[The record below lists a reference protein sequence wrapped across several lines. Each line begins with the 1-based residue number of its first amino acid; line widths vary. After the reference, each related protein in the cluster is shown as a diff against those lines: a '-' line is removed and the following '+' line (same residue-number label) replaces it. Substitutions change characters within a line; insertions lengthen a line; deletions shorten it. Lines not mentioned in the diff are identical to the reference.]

1 MPLGSLLVDSFALAL
16 QVPIGDIDVP
26 GIGRN
31 TVIAVLVQSHILFAA
46 FIIGAVLIAA
56 TSEYLGMVTK
66 EPKYERFAR
75 NLARFVVLL
84 FASGAALAITFV
96 LALITLFPVFFSY
109 LQNIFFWV
117 FFVEAF
123 MFLGQIIIVY
133 AWYNVWDKLAYRK
146 IIHVVFGFVAGFF
159 GLMAMT
165 MIDAVA
171 SYMLTPAEAPVTDV
185 ARSFLNQTMVPL
197 NMHRFV
203 GNFSYAGFLI
213 AGWGAWRYLRST
225 REDDREYYD
234 WMGHWGLIWGFGFL
248 ILQPVIGYGYLKM
261 IRESSPEAF
270 NTIMLGDKSWLFLLL
285 MFWIAVMTIA
295 STAYFVHKLRFALR
309 PMDRLRKLAVGALGF
324 TALFSLLNVIPANAS
339 LIPQIG
345 LVFGQGE
352 DTLIPLGGMY
362 PWKYIGLIGL
372 MVVGFFVIG
381 LYLKATA
388 SGFHWGRASRWSQM
402 ALLASAVTVV
412 LTMIT
417 MGYTRETARRVD
429 NDPGFLIYNCIT
441 LEQEVVNENCPAVQ
455 DGVNTISGEPVPE
468 GEE

>member
-1 MPLGSLLVDSFALAL
+1 M
-16 QVPIGDIDVP
+16 PIGNLDVP
-26 GIGRN
+26 VIGKN
-31 TVIAVLVQSHILFAA
+31 VVIAALVQTHILFAT

-66 EPKYERFAR
+66 QPRYERFAR

-117 FFVEAF
+117 FLVEAF

-146 IIHVVFGFVAGFF
+146 TIHVTFGMIAGFF

-171 SYMLTPAEAPVTDV
+171 SYMLTPAEHPATDV
-185 ARSFLNQTMVPL
+185 ARTFLNQTMIPL
-197 NMHRFV
+197 NIHRFV

-248 ILQPVIGYGYLKM
+248 ILQPVMGYGYLKS

-270 NTIMLGDKSWLFLLL
+270 DTIMLGDKAWLFLLL
-285 MFWIAVMTIA
+285 MIWVAVMTIA
-295 STAYFVHKLRFALR
+295 STAYFVHKLRFAVKPTPTLH
-309 PMDRLRKLAVGALGF
+309 KLSVGALGF
-324 TALFSLLNVIPANAS
+324 MALFAALNIIPADAN

-345 LVFGQGE
+345 LSFLGGE
-352 DTLIPLGGMY
+352 GTKIPLGSMY
-362 PWKYIGLIGL
+362 PYKYIGLIGL
-372 MVVGFFVIG
+372 MLVGFFIAA
-381 LYLKATA
+381 LYLRATA
-388 SGFHWGRASRWSQM
+388 TGFQWGRASRWSQF
-402 ALLASAVTVV
+402 ALIVCAVTVV

-429 NDPGFLIYNCIT
+429 NDPGYLIYNCIT
-441 LEQEVVNENCPAVQ
+441 LEQELTPPESCPAG
-455 DGVNTISGEPVPE
+455 DSIGSR
-468 GEE
+468 

>member
-1 MPLGSLLVDSFALAL
+1 M
-16 QVPIGDIDVP
+16 PIGNLDVP
-26 GIGRN
+26 VIGKN
-31 TVIAVLVQSHILFAA
+31 VVIAALVQTHILFAT

-66 EPKYERFAR
+66 QPRYERFAR
-75 NLARFVVLL
+75 TLARFVVLL

-117 FFVEAF
+117 FLVEAF

-146 IIHVVFGFVAGFF
+146 TIHVTFGMIAGFF

-171 SYMLTPAEAPVTDV
+171 SYMLTPAEHPATDV
-185 ARSFLNQTMVPL
+185 ARTFLNQTMIPL
-197 NMHRFV
+197 NIHRFV

-248 ILQPVIGYGYLKM
+248 ILQPVMGYGYLKS
-261 IRESSPEAF
+261 IRESAPEAF
-270 NTIMLGDKSWLFLLL
+270 ETIMLGSKAWLFLLL
-285 MFWIAVMTIA
+285 MTWIAIMTLA
-295 STAYFVHKLRFALR
+295 STAYFVHKLRFAVKPTPTLH
-309 PMDRLRKLAVGALGF
+309 KLAVGALGF
-324 TALFSLLNVIPANAS
+324 AALFAVLNIVPADAN

-345 LVFGQGE
+345 LTFLGGE
-352 DTLIPLGGMY
+352 ETKIPLGSMY

-372 MVVGFFVIG
+372 MLVGFFIAA
-381 LYLKATA
+381 LYLRATA
-388 SGFHWGRASRWSQM
+388 TGFQWGRASRWSQF
-402 ALLASAVTVV
+402 ALIVCAVTVV
-412 LTMIT
+412 LTMVT

-429 NDPGFLIYNCIT
+429 NDPGYLIYNCIT
-441 LEQEVVNENCPAVQ
+441 MEQELTPPETCPAGDSLGAGQ
-455 DGVNTISGEPVPE
+455 
-468 GEE
+468 

>member
-1 MPLGSLLVDSFALAL
+1 M
-16 QVPIGDIDVP
+16 PIGNLDVP
-26 GIGRN
+26 VIGKN
-31 TVIAVLVQSHILFAA
+31 VVIAVLVQSHILFAA

-66 EPKYERFAR
+66 QSNYERFAK

-84 FASGAALAITFV
+84 FATGAALAVTFV
-96 LALITLFPVFFSY
+96 LALVTLFPVFFSI
-109 LQNIFFWV
+109 LQNVFFWV
-117 FFVEAF
+117 FLVEAF

-146 IIHVVFGFVAGFF
+146 SLHVVFGFIAGFF

-171 SYMLTPAEAPVTDV
+171 SFMLTPAEVTSEASLV

-213 AGWGAWRYLRST
+213 AGWAGWRYLRTT

-234 WMGHWGLIWGFGFL
+234 WMGHFGLLWGFGFL
-248 ILQPVIGYGYLKM
+248 IIQPVIGYGYLKG
-261 IRESSPEAF
+261 IRESAPESF
-270 NTIMLGDKSWLFLLL
+270 NTIMLGDKAWLFNLLVI
-285 MFWIAVMTIA
+285 WIAVLSIA
-295 STAYFVHKLRFALR
+295 STAYFVHKLRFAIE
-309 PMDRLRKLAVGALGF
+309 PMETLRKLAVGALGF
-324 TALFSLLNVIPANAS
+324 TALFTVLNIIPTNAS

-352 DTLIPLGGMY
+352 ETEIPLGSMY

-372 MVVGFFVIG
+372 MLVGFFIVA
-381 LYLKATA
+381 LYLRASAT
-388 SGFHWGRASRWSQM
+388 GFHWGRASRWSQYALM
-402 ALLASAVTVV
+402 ACAFFVV
-412 LTMIT
+412 LTMVT

-429 NDPGFLIYNCIT
+429 NDPGYLINGCVKLDQSIVKEGCPTIPIT
-441 LEQEVVNENCPAVQ
+441 
-455 DGVNTISGEPVPE
+455 E
-468 GEE
+468 GKGG

>member
-1 MPLGSLLVDSFALAL
+1 
-16 QVPIGDIDVP
+16 
-26 GIGRN
+26 
-31 TVIAVLVQSHILFAA
+31 
-46 FIIGAVLIAA
+46 
-56 TSEYLGMVTK
+56 MVTK
-66 EPKYERFAR
+66 QPRYERFAR

-117 FFVEAF
+117 FLVEAF

-146 IIHVVFGFVAGFF
+146 TIHVTFGMIAGFF

-171 SYMLTPAEAPVTDV
+171 SYMLTPAEHPATDV
-185 ARSFLNQTMVPL
+185 ARTFLNQTMIPL
-197 NMHRFV
+197 NIHRFV

-248 ILQPVIGYGYLKM
+248 ILQPVMGYGYLKS
-261 IRESSPEAF
+261 IRESAPEAF
-270 NTIMLGDKSWLFLLL
+270 ETIMLGSKAWLFLLL
-285 MFWIAVMTIA
+285 MTWIAIMTLA
-295 STAYFVHKLRFALR
+295 STAYFVHKLRFAVKPTPTLH
-309 PMDRLRKLAVGALGF
+309 KLAVGALGF
-324 TALFSLLNVIPANAS
+324 AALFAVLNIVPADAN

-345 LVFGQGE
+345 LTFLGGE
-352 DTLIPLGGMY
+352 ETKIPLGSMY

-372 MVVGFFVIG
+372 MLVGFFIAA
-381 LYLKATA
+381 LYLRATA
-388 SGFHWGRASRWSQM
+388 TGFQWGRASRWSQF
-402 ALLASAVTVV
+402 ALIVCAVTVV
-412 LTMIT
+412 LTMVT

-429 NDPGFLIYNCIT
+429 NDPGYLIYNCIT
-441 LEQEVVNENCPAVQ
+441 LEQELTPPETCPAGNSIGAGQ
-455 DGVNTISGEPVPE
+455 
-468 GEE
+468 

>member
-1 MPLGSLLVDSFALAL
+1 M
-16 QVPIGDIDVP
+16 PIGNLDVP
-26 GIGRN
+26 VIGKN
-31 TVIAVLVQSHILFAA
+31 VVIAVLVQSHILFAA

-66 EPKYERFAR
+66 QPNYERFAR
-75 NLARFVVLL
+75 NLTRFVVLL

-96 LALITLFPVFFSY
+96 LALVTLFPVFFSI
-109 LQNIFFWV
+109 LQNVFFWV
-117 FFVEAF
+117 FLVEAF

-146 IIHVVFGFVAGFF
+146 SLHVVFGFIAGFF

-171 SYMLTPAEAPVTDV
+171 SFMLTPAEVTSQAGLV

-213 AGWGAWRYLRST
+213 AGWAGWRYLRTT

-234 WMGHWGLIWGFGFL
+234 WMGHFGLLWGFGFL
-248 ILQPVIGYGYLKM
+248 IMQPVIGYGYLKG
-261 IRESSPEAF
+261 IRESAPESF
-270 NTIMLGDKSWLFLLL
+270 NIIMLGSKSWVFNLLVL
-285 MFWIAVMTIA
+285 WIAVLSIA
-295 STAYFVHKLRFALR
+295 STAYFVHKLRFAVK
-309 PMDRLRKLAVGALGF
+309 PMETLRKLAVGALGF
-324 TALFSLLNVIPANAS
+324 TALFTVLNIIPANAN

-352 DTLIPLGGMY
+352 DTQIPLGSMY

-372 MVVGFFVIG
+372 MLTGFFIVA
-381 LYLKATA
+381 LYLRASAT
-388 SGFHWGRASRWSQM
+388 GFYWGRASRWSQLALM
-402 ALLASAVTVV
+402 ACAFFVV
-412 LTMIT
+412 LTMVT

-429 NDPGFLIYNCIT
+429 NDPAYLINGCVT
-441 LEQEVVNENCPAVQ
+441 LEQQIVKEGCP
-455 DGVNTISGEPVPE
+455 TTSIME
-468 GEE
+468 GKGG

>member
-1 MPLGSLLVDSFALAL
+1 L
-16 QVPIGDIDVP
+16 PIGNLDVP
-26 GIGRN
+26 VIGKN
-31 TVIAVLVQSHILFAA
+31 VVIAVLVQSHILFAT

-66 EPKYERFAR
+66 QNNYERFAR

-96 LALITLFPVFFSY
+96 LALVTLFPVFFSI
-109 LQNIFFWV
+109 LQNVFFWV
-117 FFVEAF
+117 FLVEAF

-146 IIHVVFGFVAGFF
+146 SLHVVFGFIAGFF

-165 MIDAVA
+165 MIDSVA
-171 SYMLTPAEAPVTDV
+171 SFMLTPAEVTSQADLV

-213 AGWGAWRYLRST
+213 AGWAGWRYLRTT

-234 WMGHWGLIWGFGFL
+234 WLGHFGVLWGFGFL
-248 ILQPVIGYGYLKM
+248 IMQPVIGYGYLKG
-261 IRESSPEAF
+261 IRESSPDAF
-270 NTIMLGDKSWLFLLL
+270 NTIMLGDKSWVFNLLVI
-285 MFWIAVMTIA
+285 WIAVMSIA
-295 STAYFVHKLRFALR
+295 STAYFVHKLRFAVK
-309 PMDRLRKLAVGALGF
+309 PMETLRKLSVGALGF
-324 TALFSLLNVIPANAS
+324 TALFTVLNIIPADAD

-352 DTLIPLGGMY
+352 GTQIPLGSMY

-372 MVVGFFVIG
+372 ILVGFFVVA
-381 LYLKATA
+381 LYLRASAT
-388 SGFHWGRASRWSQM
+388 GFHWGRASRWSQFALM
-402 ALLASAVTVV
+402 ACSVAVV
-412 LTMIT
+412 LTMVT

-429 NDPGFLIYNCIT
+429 NNPGYLIHWCVKLDQQIVSEKCPTKPIT
-441 LEQEVVNENCPAVQ
+441 E
-455 DGVNTISGEPVPE
+455 GVGE
-468 GEE
+468 

>member
-1 MPLGSLLVDSFALAL
+1 M
-16 QVPIGDIDVP
+16 PIGDIDVP
-26 GIGRN
+26 VIGKN
-31 TVIAVLVQSHILFAA
+31 VVIAVLVQSHILFAA

-56 TSEYLGMVTK
+56 TSEYLGVVTK
-66 EPKYERFAR
+66 QPRYERFAR

-109 LQNIFFWV
+109 LQNVFFWV
-117 FFVEAF
+117 FLVEAF

-146 IIHVVFGFVAGFF
+146 IIHVTFGLIAGFF

-165 MIDAVA
+165 MIDSVA
-171 SYMLTPAEAPVTDV
+171 SYMLTPAEAPVTEV
-185 ARSFLNQTMVPL
+185 ARTFLNQTMVPL

-213 AGWGAWRYLRST
+213 AGWAGFRYLRIT

-234 WMGHWGLIWGFGFL
+234 WLGHFGLLWGFGFL
-248 ILQPVIGYGYLKM
+248 IMQPIIGYGYLKG
-261 IRESSPEAF
+261 IRESSPDSF
-270 NTIMLGDKSWLFLLL
+270 NTIMLGSKSWVFNLLVI
-285 MFWIAVMTIA
+285 WIAILTIA
-295 STAYFVHKLRFALR
+295 STAYFVHKLRFAVK
-309 PMDRLRKLAVGALGF
+309 PIETLRKLAVGALGF
-324 TALFSLLNVIPANAS
+324 TALFTVLNIIPADAN

-352 DTLIPLGGMY
+352 GTQIPLGSMY

-372 MVVGFFVIG
+372 MLVGFFIVA
-381 LYLKATA
+381 LYLRASAT
-388 SGFHWGRASRWSQM
+388 GFHWGRASRWSQFALM
-402 ALLASAVTVV
+402 ACSVAVV
-412 LTMIT
+412 LTMVT

-429 NDPGFLIYNCIT
+429 NNPGYLIHWCVKLDQQIVSEKCPTKPIT
-441 LEQEVVNENCPAVQ
+441 
-455 DGVNTISGEPVPE
+455 E
-468 GEE
+468 GKGG

>member
-1 MPLGSLLVDSFALAL
+1 
-16 QVPIGDIDVP
+16 VPIGNLDVP
-26 GIGRN
+26 IIGKN
-31 TVIAVLVQSHILFAA
+31 VVIAVLVQTHILFAA

-66 EPKYERFAR
+66 QNNYERFAR

-96 LALITLFPVFFSY
+96 LALVTLFPVFFSI

-117 FFVEAF
+117 FLFEAF

-146 IIHVVFGFVAGFF
+146 SLHVVFGFVAGFF

-171 SYMLTPAEAPVTDV
+171 SFMLTPAEVTSEASLV

-213 AGWGAWRYLRST
+213 AGWAGFRYLRTT

-234 WMGHWGLIWGFGFL
+234 WMGHFGLLWGFGFL
-248 ILQPVIGYGYLKM
+248 IMQPVIGYGYLKG
-261 IRESSPEAF
+261 IRESSPDSF
-270 NTIMLGDKSWLFLLL
+270 NTIMLGDKSWVFNLLVI
-285 MFWIAVMTIA
+285 WIAVMSIA
-295 STAYFVHKLRFALR
+295 STAYFVHKLRFAVK
-309 PMDRLRKLAVGALGF
+309 PMETLRKLSVGALGF
-324 TALFSLLNVIPANAS
+324 TALFTVLNIIPADAD

-352 DTLIPLGGMY
+352 GTQIPLGSMY

-372 MVVGFFVIG
+372 ILVGFFVVA
-381 LYLKATA
+381 LYLRASAT
-388 SGFHWGRASRWSQM
+388 GFHWGRASRWSQY
-402 ALLASAVTVV
+402 ALIACSVAVV
-412 LTMIT
+412 LTMVT

-429 NDPGFLIYNCIT
+429 NNPGYLIHWCVKLDQQIVSEKCPTKPIT
-441 LEQEVVNENCPAVQ
+441 E
-455 DGVNTISGEPVPE
+455 GVGE
-468 GEE
+468 

>member
-1 MPLGSLLVDSFALAL
+1 M
-16 QVPIGDIDVP
+16 PIGDLDVP
-26 GIGRN
+26 IIGKN
-31 TVIAVLVQSHILFAA
+31 VVIAVLVQSHILFAA

-56 TSEYLGMVTK
+56 TSEYLGLVTK
-66 EPKYERFAR
+66 QPRYERFAR

-117 FFVEAF
+117 FLVEAF

-146 IIHVVFGFVAGFF
+146 VVHVTFGMIAGFF

-171 SYMLTPAEAPVTDV
+171 SYMLTPAEAPATDV
-185 ARSFLNQTMVPL
+185 ARTFLNQTMVPL

-213 AGWGAWRYLRST
+213 AGWGAWRYLRSA
-225 REDDREYYD
+225 REEDREYYD

-248 ILQPVIGYGYLKM
+248 ILQPVIGYGYLKG

-270 NTIMLGDKSWLFLLL
+270 DTIMLGDKAWVFLLL
-285 MFWIAVMTIA
+285 VTEIAFMSIA
-295 STAYFVHKLRFALR
+295 ATAYFVHKLRFAQK
-309 PMDRLRKLAVGALGF
+309 PMPMLRKLAVGSLGF
-324 TALFSLLNVIPANAS
+324 TALFTILNIIPADAS
-339 LIPQIG
+339 IIPGVIDFAG
-345 LVFGQGE
+345 GE
-352 DTLIPLGGMY
+352 ETKIPLGQMY

-372 MVVGFFVIG
+372 MLVGFFVVA
-381 LYLKATA
+381 LYLRAA
-388 SGFHWGRASRWSQM
+388 ANGFHWGRASRWSQY
-402 ALLASAVTVV
+402 ALIGCALAVVT
-412 LTMIT
+412 TMMT

-429 NDPGFLIYNCIT
+429 NAPGYLIYNCIT
-441 LEQEVVNENCPAVQ
+441 MEQELTPAEQCPAG
-455 DGVNTISGEPVPE
+455 DTIGDAP
-468 GEE
+468 

>member
-1 MPLGSLLVDSFALAL
+1 M
-16 QVPIGDIDVP
+16 PIGDLDVP
-26 GIGRN
+26 IIGKN
-31 TVIAVLVQSHILFAA
+31 VVIAVLVQSHILFAA

-56 TSEYLGMVTK
+56 TSEYLGLVTK
-66 EPKYERFAR
+66 QPRYERFAR

-117 FFVEAF
+117 FLVEAF

-146 IIHVVFGFVAGFF
+146 VVHVTFGMIAGFF

-171 SYMLTPAEAPVTDV
+171 SYMLTPAEAPATDV
-185 ARSFLNQTMVPL
+185 ARTFLNQTMVPL

-225 REDDREYYD
+225 REEDREYYD

-248 ILQPVIGYGYLKM
+248 ILQPVIGYGYLKG

-270 NTIMLGDKSWLFLLL
+270 DTIMLGDKAWVFLLL
-285 MFWIAVMTIA
+285 VTEIAFMSIA
-295 STAYFVHKLRFALR
+295 ATAYFVHKLRFAQK
-309 PMDRLRKLAVGALGF
+309 PMPMLRKLAVGSLGF
-324 TALFSLLNVIPANAS
+324 TALFTILNIIPADAS
-339 LIPQIG
+339 IIPGVIDFAG
-345 LVFGQGE
+345 GE
-352 DTLIPLGGMY
+352 ETKIPLGQMY

-372 MVVGFFVIG
+372 MLVGFFVVA
-381 LYLKATA
+381 LYLRAA
-388 SGFHWGRASRWSQM
+388 ANGFHWGRASRWSQY
-402 ALLASAVTVV
+402 ALIGCALAVVT
-412 LTMIT
+412 TMMT

-429 NDPGFLIYNCIT
+429 NAPGYLIYNCIT
-441 LEQEVVNENCPAVQ
+441 MEQELTPAEQCPAG
-455 DGVNTISGEPVPE
+455 DTIGDAP
-468 GEE
+468 

>member
-1 MPLGSLLVDSFALAL
+1 M
-16 QVPIGDIDVP
+16 PIGNLDVP
-26 GIGRN
+26 VIGKN
-31 TVIAVLVQSHILFAA
+31 VVIAVLVQSHILFAA

-66 EPKYERFAR
+66 QNNYERFAR
-75 NLARFVVLL
+75 SLARFVVLL

-96 LALITLFPVFFSY
+96 LALVTLFPVFFSI

-117 FFVEAF
+117 FLVEAF

-146 IIHVVFGFVAGFF
+146 SLHVVFGFVAGFF

-171 SYMLTPAEAPVTDV
+171 SFMLTPAEVESQAELV

-213 AGWGAWRYLRST
+213 AGWGAWRYLRTT
-225 REDDREYYD
+225 REEEREYYD
-234 WMGHWGLIWGFGFL
+234 WMGHFGLIWGFGFL
-248 ILQPVIGYGYLKM
+248 IMQPVIGYGYLKG
-261 IRESSPEAF
+261 IRESAPEGF
-270 NTIMLGDKSWLFLLL
+270 NVIMLGDKSWVFNLLVI
-285 MFWIAVMTIA
+285 WIAIMTIA
-295 STAYFVHKLRFALR
+295 STAYFVHKLRFTVK
-309 PMDRLRKLAVGALGF
+309 PMETLRKLAVGALGF
-324 TALFSLLNVIPANAS
+324 TALFTVLNIIPNDLD

-345 LVFGQGE
+345 LVFLQGE
-352 DTLIPLGGMY
+352 GTEVPLGSMY

-372 MVVGFFVIG
+372 MIVGFFVIA
-381 LYLKATA
+381 LYLRATA
-388 SGFHWGRASRWSQM
+388 TGFHWGRASRWSQYALM
-402 ALLASAVTVV
+402 ACAVTVV
-412 LTMIT
+412 LTMVT

-429 NDPGFLIYNCIT
+429 NEPGFLIYECVT
-441 LEQEVVNENCPAVQ
+441 LDQKIVGKNCPAHPI
-455 DGVNTISGEPVPE
+455 TE
-468 GEE
+468 GASE

>member
-1 MPLGSLLVDSFALAL
+1 M
-16 QVPIGDIDVP
+16 PIGNLDVP
-26 GIGRN
+26 VIGKN
-31 TVIAVLVQSHILFAA
+31 VVIAALVQTHILFAT

-66 EPKYERFAR
+66 QPRYERFAR
-75 NLARFVVLL
+75 TLASFVVLL

-117 FFVEAF
+117 FLVEAF

-146 IIHVVFGFVAGFF
+146 TIHVTFGMIAGFF

-171 SYMLTPAEAPVTDV
+171 SYMLTPAEHPATDV
-185 ARSFLNQTMVPL
+185 ARTFLNQTMIPL
-197 NMHRFV
+197 NIHRFV

-248 ILQPVIGYGYLKM
+248 ILQPVMGYGYLKS
-261 IRESSPEAF
+261 IRESAPEAF
-270 NTIMLGDKSWLFLLL
+270 ETIMLGSKAWLFLLL
-285 MFWIAVMTIA
+285 MTWIAIMTLA
-295 STAYFVHKLRFALR
+295 STAYFVHKLRFAVKPTPTLH
-309 PMDRLRKLAVGALGF
+309 KLAVGALGF
-324 TALFSLLNVIPANAS
+324 AALFAALNIVPADAN

-345 LVFGQGE
+345 LTFLGGE
-352 DTLIPLGGMY
+352 ETKIPLGSMY
-362 PWKYIGLIGL
+362 PYKYIGLIGL
-372 MVVGFFVIG
+372 MLVGFFIAA
-381 LYLKATA
+381 LYLRATA
-388 SGFHWGRASRWSQM
+388 TGFQWGRASRWSQF
-402 ALLASAVTVV
+402 ALIVCAVTVV
-412 LTMIT
+412 LTMVT

-429 NDPGFLIYNCIT
+429 NDPGYLIYNCIT
-441 LEQEVVNENCPAVQ
+441 MEQELTPPETCPAGNSIGAGQ
-455 DGVNTISGEPVPE
+455 
-468 GEE
+468 